1 MEQGASLLKYCKAD
15 ISKLQ
20 TSQMMSRFGTE
31 ERAFIAILLTG
42 RWGSLGEISPAKL
55 FAGKLIVVKDSSVS
69 ALREHPFRAA

>member
-1 MEQGASLLKYCKAD
+1 
-15 ISKLQ
+15 
-20 TSQMMSRFGTE
+20 MMSRFGTE